1 MDRAVRLWIHARD
14 PRRAA
19 AFYTAVFG
27 WFLPTEADR
36 RCWVITSSEDQRL
49 SLDNTDADEPG
60 IPTVHVADLEA
71 TSRLAVAA
79 GGEILVDRTPL
90 PGAGWLAYL
99 ADTEGN
105 LIGIMQ
111 DDPDADWPSAA
122 GMPDHRVPEQRRT
135 SRLPRRQPG

>member
-1 MDRAVRLWIHARD
+1 VRLWIHARD

-27 WFLPTEADR
+27 WFLPTDAGR
-36 RCWVITSSEDQRL
+36 CCWVVTSSDDQRL
-49 SLDNTDADEPG
+49 GLDNTDANGPG

-79 GGEILVDRTPL
+79 GGEILVSRIPQA
-90 PGAGWLAYL
+90 GAGWLVYL

-111 DDPDADWPSAA
+111 DDPDARWPAPDNTPDQQTGYRINNQGPA
-122 GMPDHRVPEQRRT
+122 G
-135 SRLPRRQPG
+135 